1 MKHSIYHS
9 LILDN
14 TQVDYLMHGTAGI
27 NRMTCLFQL
36 IEKLMVQIEKTPD
49 VGECP
54 EALWQVNLSE
64 VSLSKLWNCD
74 RKTVSKMLGKM
85 KDLAILS
92 SVQTRRGSVHTILC
106 ISAWGIDGKK
116 FNNPNYVPIHLRK
129 GCATDNDKKSTTD
142 VAASP
147 LSSGKADA
155 KSGDN
160 AEIHNPI
167 SNDNIRGAD
176 KQSNQDEVGLKPSS
190 LSFHLDTIKTMEPEI
205 PTPDPES
212 MNMEEEAQRHFA
224 KTEMEREQS
233 ATGGNPSSPSNPSHD
248 ADVAAG
254 CPTSNEDDAHR

>member
-1 MKHSIYHS
+1 MKKQIYHS
-9 LILDN
+9 IVLDN

-36 IEKLMVQIEKTPD
+36 IEKLMAQIEKTPD
-49 VGECP
+49 VGECL
-54 EALWQVNLSE
+54 EVLWQVNLSE
-64 VSLSKLWNCD
+64 VALSKLWNCD

-106 ISAWGIDGKK
+106 VSAWGIDGKK
-116 FNNPNYVPIHLRK
+116 YCNPNYVPIHMRK
-129 GCATDNDKKSTTD
+129 GCTTDSKEKSTTD

-147 LSSGKADA
+147 ITSGRADA
-155 KSGDN
+155 KSGNN

-167 SNDNIRGAD
+167 SNDIIICVD
-176 KQSNQDEVGLKPSS
+176 KQSRQNEAGLKPSS
-190 LSFHLDTIKTMEPEI
+190 LSFHQDTIKTMEPEI

>member
-36 IEKLMVQIEKTPD
+36 IEKLMAQIEKTPD

-54 EALWQVNLSE
+54 EVLWQVNLSE
-64 VSLSKLWNCD
+64 VALSKLWNCD

-116 FNNPNYVPIHLRK
+116 FNNPNYVPINLRK
-129 GCATDNDKKSTTD
+129 GCTTDSKEKSTTD
-142 VAASP
+142 VAASS
-147 LSSGKADA
+147 LSSGKSDD

-160 AEIHNPI
+160 AEIHNTI
-167 SNDNIRGAD
+167 SNDNIRCVD
-176 KQSNQDEVGLKPSS
+176 KQHSPDEAGLKPSS
-190 LSFHLDTIKTMEPEI
+190 LSFHPDTTKPMEPEI

-212 MNMEEEAQRHFA
+212 MKMEEEEQRHFA
-224 KTEMEREQS
+224 ETEMEREQS
-233 ATGGNPSSPSNPSHD
+233 ATDGNPSSPSNPSHD

>member
-36 IEKLMVQIEKTPD
+36 IEKLMTQIEKTPD
-49 VGECP
+49 VGECSD
-54 EALWQVNLSE
+54 ALWQVSLSE
-64 VSLSKLWNCD
+64 VALSKLWNCD
-74 RKTVSKMLGKM
+74 RKTVSKMLDKM

-116 FNNPNYVPIHLRK
+116 YCNPNYVPIHLRK
-129 GCATDNDKKSTTD
+129 ECATDSKEKSTTY
-142 VAASP
+142 VTVSP
-147 LSSGKADA
+147 LSLGKADV

-167 SNDNIRGAD
+167 SNDNIRCVD
-176 KQSNQDEVGLKPSS
+176 KRNEQDEAGLKPSS
-190 LSFHLDTIKTMEPEI
+190 LSFHPDTTKLMDPEMA
-205 PTPDPES
+205 TPDPES
-212 MNMEEEAQRHFA
+212 IKMEEEAQQHFA
-224 KTEMEREQS
+224 ELEMEREQS
-233 ATGGNPSSPSNPSHD
+233 ATDGNPSSPSNPSQKS
-248 ADVAAG
+248 DVAAG
-254 CPTSNEDDAHR
+254 CLLSNEDDDHR